1 MKEKPP
7 TLLKMLMMNIVMG
20 FISPW
25 DTPAARRL
33 TLIDP
38 KDIVMSNVPIKRSCA
53 YQKRER
59 DHSRKR
65 RQHCDLVASYRH
77 AVVTL

>member
-1 MKEKPP
+1 MKEKPV
-7 TLLKMLMMNIVMG
+7 TLLKMLMMNILMG
-20 FISPW
+20 NISPW

-38 KDIVMSNVPIKRSCA
+38 KDIVMSNVPIKRSCG

-59 DHSRKR
+59 ERSRKR
-65 RQHCDLVASYRH
+65 HQHCDLVASYRH
-77 AVVTL
+77 AVVNV